1 MVVRILHAKNQLDS
15 SSCFDTI
22 LACDGRMDIQHNRK
36 YHNSIVSRSDNKQIL
51 THMSA
56 RAVR

>member
-15 SSCFDTI
+15 SGCFDTI

-36 YHNSIVSRSDNKQIL
+36 YHNSIVSRSDN
-51 THMSA
+51 
-56 RAVR
+56 